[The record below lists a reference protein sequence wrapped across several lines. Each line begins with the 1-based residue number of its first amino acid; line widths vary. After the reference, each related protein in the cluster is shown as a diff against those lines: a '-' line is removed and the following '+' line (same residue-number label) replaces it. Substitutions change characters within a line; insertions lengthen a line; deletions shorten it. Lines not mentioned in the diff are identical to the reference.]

1 MSHADAYYREYS
13 STATTMRTATGSLE
27 ANNWACYYYDNL
39 GSWETFIAEIRRTS
53 DEGDPDL
60 YGMWYSPENSG
71 NPHAGEVPSQAYR
84 DFDFHSSSSY
94 LKSYDE
100 VSIDFDELDEFET
113 DPEGVY
119 VCAHAFLGK
128 ATNYKVM
135 AATANNKCPMR
146 FSRKDGSLLQ
156 CSAPF
161 GATSSTE
168 NVPGYCFG
176 RGQSASCSCHAP
188 HTPPNGDVYEG
199 RGFDDCSSTL
209 TELQFPAADAKGVV
223 PTVTHKDVIE
233 AGAWVYYHFFVRDT
247 DYQLNVNVLP
257 EGNSTSLDLFLK
269 SNDPPGA
276 RFNEYDYRSFG
287 TGDELNVKFSQ
298 DPNKGRPGTNPFSKM
313 IGILNESKF
322 RPGYWYAGVRNDGF
336 EDATVTIEVTKNGK
350 CTLDS
355 KTNAMS
361 CACNDG
367 TLRPDCSSE
376 VAKLVENG
384 EPRTFDMVNS
394 DYLYL
399 ELPKP
404 QNPHA
409 EIVLRAKYTGSSR
422 NFKYALPRLIA
433 ESREVPA
440 TGGGA
445 KVEEIYPS
453 ISTKSLDKTMTKQ
466 DTEVELVLC
475 SAQLQNHNWAAA
487 VYNPVRTDSIKVTV
501 TAIVNNVCPNDCSG
515 QGECD
520 AKTGRCKCTNGS
532 TQADC
537 SAIGTCEAGTF
548 LQEVVN
554 TDTICWK
561 ECVKGK
567 FQDTCASVS
576 CAAGA
581 RQQVPGA
588 KTCVKD
594 ECNPMLPPFIE
605 GASYVCKAQC
615 LCPLDGNACK
625 MSGACDPS
633 SITCKEG
640 YGKLGGKGI
649 CMRGVVPKLNPEG
662 GSFIGAFFH
671 FLVVV
676 AIIAALFAGAY
687 TLAQKYY
694 VNAGGGGGGFGRRA
708 SRFGGA
714 GGAGGSAGYE
724 DLATGD
730 F

>member
-1 MSHADAYYREYS
+1 
-13 STATTMRTATGSLE
+13 MRKATGSLE
-27 ANNWACYYYDNL
+27 SNNWACYYYDNL
-39 GSWETFIAEIRRTS
+39 GSWKTFTAEIRRTS

-60 YGMWYSPENSG
+60 YGMWYSPEGSG
-71 NPHAGEVPSQAYR
+71 NPHEGEVPTQAYR
-84 DFDFHSSSSY
+84 DFDFHSASSY
-94 LKSYDE
+94 LKAYDE
-100 VSIDFDELDEFET
+100 VTVDIDELDEYET

-119 VCAHAFLGK
+119 LCAHAFLGK
-128 ATNYKVM
+128 ATNYNVM
-135 AATANNKCPMR
+135 AATADNKCPLR

-176 RGQSASCSCHAP
+176 RGSSATCKCNAP
-188 HTPPNGDVYEG
+188 HTPPHGDVYKG
-199 RGFDDCSSTL
+199 RGFDDCSSSL
-209 TELQFPAADAKGVV
+209 TELQFSAADANGVV
-223 PTVTHKDVIE
+223 PTVTHEDVIE

-257 EGNSTSLDLFLK
+257 EGNSTSLDLYLK
-269 SNDPPGA
+269 ANDPPGA
-276 RFNEYDYRSFG
+276 RFNEYDYRSVG
-287 TGDELNVKFSQ
+287 RGDELNVKFSQ
-298 DPNKGRPGTNPFSKM
+298 DPNKGRPSSTNPLSTM
-313 IGILNESKF
+313 IGLFNENKF
-322 RPGYWYAGVRNDGF
+322 RPGYWFAGVRNDGF
-336 EDATVTIEVTKNGK
+336 EDAAITIEVTKNGK
-350 CTLDS
+350 CTLDGQ
-355 KTNAMS
+355 TNTMT

-367 TLRPDCSSE
+367 SSRPDCLSE
-376 VAKLVENG
+376 IVQLVENG

-404 QNPHA
+404 QNSHA
-409 EIVLRAKYTGSSR
+409 EIVLHAKYTGSNR

-433 ESREVPA
+433 ESREA
-440 TGGGA
+440 TATNGGD

-453 ISTKSLDKTMTKQ
+453 IRTRSLEITMAKQ

-475 SAQLQNHNWAAA
+475 SAQLKNHNWAAA
-487 VYNPVRTDSIKVTV
+487 VYNPVRTDNIKVTV

-532 TQADC
+532 AQPDC

-548 LQEVVN
+548 LQEVV
-554 TDTICWK
+554 DQSTICWK
-561 ECVKGK
+561 ECIQGAFKEE
-567 FQDTCASVS
+567 CASVS
-576 CAAGA
+576 CASGSRQKSPGA
-581 RQQVPGA
+581 R
-588 KTCVKD
+588 TCVKD
-594 ECNPMLPPFIE
+594 ECNPMLPPFLE

-615 LCPLDGNACK
+615 LCPLDGGACK
-625 MSGACDPS
+625 LSGGCDPL

-640 YGKLGGKGI
+640 YGKLGGQGI
-649 CMRGVVPKLNPEG
+649 CMRGVVPKPKKER
-662 GSFIGAFFH
+662 GSFIGAVFH

-676 AIIAALFAGAY
+676 AIVAALFAGAY

-694 VNAGGGGGGFGRRA
+694 VNGSFGRRA
-708 SRFGGA
+708 SRFGAGA
-714 GGAGGSAGYE
+714 ASGNVAGYE